1 MFQETQTPF
10 YKICLISHLIAIL
23 LLMNLVITYGVTNV
37 FVDELFTL
45 MKVDLFSKDNNLPK
59 SLYHVKRVVK

>member
-1 MFQETQTPF
+1 MSQETQIQF
-10 YKICLISHLIAIL
+10 YKICLISCLIAII
-23 LLMNLVITYGVTNV
+23 LLMNLVITYGVSNV

-59 SLYHVKRVVK
+59 SLYRAKRVVK